1 MNKLKYH
8 LFLLVIIISSSH
20 AFASFE
26 DAAVNRA
33 NNAVGRKIGD
43 YTLTDQ
49 DGKKFSIR
57 EFQGKPY
64 VLSLIY
70 TTCGHECPTIIMHLQ
85 EAFKKAGGDF
95 GAKFNA
101 LTIGFNPERDTPE
114 QLRRYGKSFTN
125 DFSKWRFAAADKKTI
140 EGLARDLG
148 FYYNKIDEGFDHINM
163 VTIVDKEG
171 KIYKQ
176 IYGLDFKPVEILEPL
191 SQSINMVKPVVSKPL
206 SIIERIKLFCY
217 KYDEATGKYKL
228 DYGLLITASIG
239 AVLQIATMGW
249 FIYLLWGKKRPKE
262 A

>member
-8 LFLLVIIISSSH
+8 LFLLLILISSPH

-26 DAAVNRA
+26 QSALTQA
-33 NNAVGRKIGD
+33 NNAIGKKIGD
-43 YTLTDQ
+43 YTLVDQ

-57 EFQGKPY
+57 ELNGKPY

-70 TTCGHECPTIIMHLQ
+70 TSCGHECPTIIMHLQ
-85 EAFKKAGGDF
+85 DAFNKAGGDF
-95 GAKFNA
+95 GNKFNS
-101 LTIGFNPERDTPE
+101 LTIGFNPEKDTPE
-114 QLRRYGKSFTN
+114 QLKRYGKSFTN
-125 DFSKWRFAAADKKTI
+125 DFRKWRFAAADKKTI

-148 FYYNKIDEGFDHINM
+148 FYYNKVDEGFDHINM

-228 DYGLLITASIG
+228 DYGVLVTISIG
-239 AVLQIATMGW
+239 AVLQILTMGW

-262 A
+262 V

>member
-1 MNKLKYH
+1 MNVIKH
-8 LFLLVIIISSSH
+8 IILLIICLSSSH
-20 AFASFE
+20 ALASFE
-26 DAAVNRA
+26 DAAINQTT
-33 NNAVGRKIGD
+33 NAIGREIGN

-85 EAFKKAGGDF
+85 EAFKMAGGDF

-101 LTIGFNPERDTPE
+101 LTIGFNPEKDTPE
-114 QLRRYGKSFTN
+114 QLKKYGEGFTN

-148 FYYNKIDEGFDHINM
+148 FYYNKVDEGFDHINM
-163 VTIVDKEG
+163 VTIVDKQG

-176 IYGLDFKPVEILEPL
+176 VYGLDFKPEEVLEPV
-191 SQSINMVKPVVSKPL
+191 SQSINMVTPVVSRPL
-206 SIIERIKLFCY
+206 SIIERIRLFCY

-262 A
+262 V

>member
-1 MNKLKYH
+1 ML
-8 LFLLVIIISSSH
+8 IICLSSNDV
-20 AFASFE
+20 FASVE
-26 DAAVNRA
+26 DTAINQAT
-33 NNAVGRKIGD
+33 NAIGREIGN

-49 DGKKFSIR
+49 DGNQFSIR
-57 EFQGKPY
+57 ELNGKPY

-70 TTCGHECPTIIMHLQ
+70 TSCGHECPTIIMHLQ
-85 EAFKKAGGDF
+85 DAFNKAGGDF
-95 GAKFNA
+95 GNKFNA
-101 LTIGFNPERDTPE
+101 LTIGFNPEKDTPN
-114 QLRRYGKSFTN
+114 QLKRYGESFTN
-125 DFSKWRFAAADKKTI
+125 DFKKWRFAAADKKTI

-148 FYYNKIDEGFDHINM
+148 FYYNKVEGGFDHINM

-228 DYGLLITASIG
+228 DYGVLVTISIG
-239 AVLQIATMGW
+239 AVLQILTMGW
-249 FIYLLWGKKRPKE
+249 FIYLLWRKKRPKVV
-262 A
+262 